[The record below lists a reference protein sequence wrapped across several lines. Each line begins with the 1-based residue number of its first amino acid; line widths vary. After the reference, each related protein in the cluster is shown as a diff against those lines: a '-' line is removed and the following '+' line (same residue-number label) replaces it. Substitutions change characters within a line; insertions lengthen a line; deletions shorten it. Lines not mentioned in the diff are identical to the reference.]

1 MEYFYCIR
9 YSTILPKTEQ
19 KKKKVVDSKH
29 TFKKSCSNNIVPL
42 YTNLLFLI
50 MLSSYSQP
58 ALLLLK
64 QSLVPTKAAFTLQ
77 LILHKIGTGA

>member
-19 KKKKVVDSKH
+19 KKKVVDSKH
-29 TFKKSCSNNIVPL
+29 AFKKSCSNNIVPL

-50 MLSSYSQP
+50 ILSSYSQP
-58 ALLLLK
+58 ALLLVK
-64 QSLVPTKAAFTLQ
+64 QSVIPTKAAFTLQ
-77 LILHKIGTGA
+77 LILHKIGAGA